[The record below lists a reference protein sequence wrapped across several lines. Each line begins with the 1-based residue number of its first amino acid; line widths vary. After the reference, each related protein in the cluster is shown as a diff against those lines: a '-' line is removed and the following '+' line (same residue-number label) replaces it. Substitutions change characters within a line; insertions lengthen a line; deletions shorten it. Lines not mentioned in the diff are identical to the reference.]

1 LNMYESAFP
10 IWQKAT
16 EFLVPLYALTNK
28 FPKDELAGRINQLR
42 AAAVGI
48 ALNLAEGLSCESE
61 PDLQH
66 FLDSSLQAARDCITE
81 LRIANRLNLCPPR
94 EVDELIA
101 QAEEIARMLT
111 GLINH
116 TGQPATT

>member
-1 LNMYESAFP
+1 MYEPAFP

-16 EFLVPLYALTNK
+16 EFLVPLYTLTNK

-48 ALNLAEGLSCESE
+48 TLNLAEGLTCESE

-66 FLDSSLQAARDCITE
+66 FLASSLHAAIDCITE
-81 LRIANRLNLCPPR
+81 LRIANRLNRCPPR

-111 GLINH
+111 GLINNA
-116 TGQPATT
+116 GRPATA

>member
-1 LNMYESAFP
+1 MQEQALQV
-10 IWQKAT
+10 WQKAT

-48 ALNLAEGLSCESE
+48 ALNLAEGMTCETE

-66 FLDSSLQAARDCITE
+66 FLGSSLQAARDCITE

-111 GLINH
+111 GLLNN
-116 TGQPATT
+116 TSRPANI

>member
-1 LNMYESAFP
+1 MQDQALQV
-10 IWQKAT
+10 WQKAT

-61 PDLQH
+61 LDLQQ
-66 FLDSSLQAARDCITE
+66 FLASSLQAAIDCITE

-94 EVDELIA
+94 EVEELIA

-111 GLINH
+111 GLIDH
-116 TGQPATT
+116 TGQHVTT